1 MKKYIVILFLF
12 LFSCQKD
19 YIEDISSAP
28 MFFDKNTQE
37 ITGDVTIDFIL
48 SEDGIHYLLLVDTSG
63 RLLAREKFIGIQGI
77 NSRKL
82 YVDILE
88 QEEIYLMLYNFN
100 NNKLK
105 EVLIKLSK

>member
-1 MKKYIVILFLF
+1 MKKYIIILFLF
-12 LFSCQKD
+12 LYSCQKD
-19 YIEDISSAP
+19 YIEDTSTTP
-28 MFFDKNTQE
+28 LFFDKNTQE
-37 ITGDVTIDFIL
+37 ITDDVTIDFIL
-48 SEDGIHYLLLVDTSG
+48 PEDGIHYLLLVDISG
-63 RLLAREKFIGIQGI
+63 KLLAREKFIGVQGI

>member
-1 MKKYIVILFLF
+1 MKKYIVILFL
-12 LFSCQKD
+12 LLYSCQKD
-19 YIEDISSAP
+19 YVEDISSTP
-28 MFFDKNTQE
+28 LFFDKNTQE
-37 ITGDVTIDFIL
+37 VTGDINIDFAL
-48 SEDGIHYLLLVDTSG
+48 SEDGIHYLLLVDING
-63 RLLAREKFIGIQGI
+63 RLLAREKFTGVQGI
-77 NSRKL
+77 NNRKL